1 MARQIK
7 YSAVNIARALR
18 LPFTLAS
25 ALPFIFGYIAARGH
39 FNVITFLPG
48 LIAVITA
55 HLSANV
61 INDYADSK
69 TTADWQDRKFYG
81 FFGGSKLI
89 QEGVFSGKFYL
100 GLGVILA
107 LVSALSVIILAI
119 ILKNVLIL
127 PLFLTVLIL
136 AWSYSAKPLQ
146 FSYRRFGEIIIFIL
160 FGPACVMGAYYIQT
174 NVFPDLKSFI
184 LSLPFGFF
192 TTAILYSNEVPDSK
206 DDINAG
212 KFTWVSGVGEKRA
225 YILYYALQ
233 ISAFSSILL
242 NVFLGYISFAGL
254 FSLAAIPLAVKAAL
268 ILKRHAGN
276 KEKLVESSR
285 LTIAVQALAG
295 LILITSF
302 ILF

>member
-1 MARQIK
+1 MAKQTK
-7 YSAVNIARALR
+7 YSVVNIVRALR

-25 ALPFIFGYIAARGH
+25 VLPFIFGSFAAKGH
-39 FNVITFLPG
+39 FDVIAFLLG
-48 LIAVITA
+48 LIAATTA

-61 INDYADSK
+61 INDYADSR

-100 GLGVILA
+100 GLGITLA
-107 LVSALSVIILAI
+107 LVSASSVIILAI
-119 ILKNVLIL
+119 ILKNVLML

-146 FSYRRFGEIIIFIL
+146 FSYHRFGEIIIFML

-174 NVFPDLKSFI
+174 NIFPDLKSFI

-206 DDINAG
+206 DDINAN

-242 NVFLGYISFAGL
+242 NVFLGYMNFFAIL
-254 FSLAAIPLAVKAAL
+254 SLVLIPVVIKAAN
-268 ILKRHAGN
+268 ILKKHTGN
-276 KEKLVESSR
+276 KERLVESSR

-302 ILF
+302 IIF

>member
-1 MARQIK
+1 MAKQTK
-7 YSAVNIARALR
+7 YSVVNIVRALR

-25 ALPFIFGYIAARGH
+25 ALPFIFGSIAANGH
-39 FNVITFLPG
+39 FDVIAFLLG
-48 LIAVITA
+48 LIAAVTA

-69 TTADWQDRKFYG
+69 TVADWQDRKFYG

-89 QEGVFSGKFYL
+89 QEGIFSDKFYL
-100 GLGVILA
+100 SLGIMLA
-107 LVSALSVIILAI
+107 SVSAFSVITLAI

-136 AWSYSAKPLQ
+136 AWSYSAKPMQ
-146 FSYRRFGEIIIFIL
+146 FSYHRFGEIIIFIL

-174 NVFPDLKSFI
+174 NIFPDLKSFI

-192 TTAILYSNEVPDSK
+192 TTAILYSNEIPDSE
-206 DDINAG
+206 DDINAN

-225 YILYYALQ
+225 YILYCALQ
-233 ISAFSSILL
+233 ILAFLSILL
-242 NVFLGYISFAGL
+242 NVFLGYINFTGL
-254 FSLAAIPLAVKAAL
+254 FSFALIPLVVKAAM
-268 ILKRHAGN
+268 ILKTCVGN
-276 KEKLVESSR
+276 KEKLVESSK
-285 LTIAVQALAG
+285 LTMSVQAFAG